1 MLNLEKVATPATA
14 ATVVVPE
21 MVPPAWFVP
30 IATVTVPVKVGTRL
44 PLTSSAV
51 TSTGGAMCA
60 PAAAALGCIE
70 NTSCVAAPGV
80 MSKGSLVTPVRPAAV
95 ADSVYPVPVF
105 TLPLLS
111 MLRLENVATPAT
123 GATVL
128 VPDRVAPPRPV
139 PAVIATDTWPVKPG
153 TALPNASCTVTCTA
167 G

>member
-1 MLNLEKVATPATA
+1 MLTVERVTTPAAA

-21 MVPPAWFVP
+21 MVLPAWLVP
-30 IATVTVPVKVGTRL
+30 LAPGTAPVKVGTRL

-123 GATVL
+123 GATAL
-128 VPDRVAPPRPV
+128 GPDRAAPPRPV
-139 PAVIATDTWPVKPG
+139 PAGTSTDT
-153 TALPNASCTVTCTA
+153 
-167 G
+167 